1 MGKYIGRNSKTAG
14 EVSLIDIPSYAG
26 VRTRA
31 KTLALQKAAGSS
43 TAAGSYI
50 QLRSRR
56 LVKPTA
62 PKRQKENRV
71 PQKSNKSSFKGANSS
86 GVRVTSANSSGS
98 VKKLSDRKEEIRHE
112 RVISDAEG
120 FGIDDEGSF
129 GENMLEIEGRGRS
142 TRETTP
148 CNLIRD
154 PDSIS
159 TPGSSSKRTYSN
171 NANYRVQSSA
181 PSHIPLTVEMD
192 EFFTE
197 PEKQQQQLF
206 IEKYNFDPVNDKPL
220 PGRYEW
226 VKMDGTKNAN

>member
-1 MGKYIGRNSKTAG
+1 MGKYIVRKSKPTG
-14 EVSLIDIPSYAG
+14 DVSLIDIQSHNG

-31 KTLALQKAAGSS
+31 KTLALQKA
-43 TAAGSYI
+43 TVDVSYI

-56 LVKPTA
+56 LVKPTVT
-62 PKRQKENRV
+62 KREKDHHHRV
-71 PQKSNKSSFKGANSS
+71 VSKSSKSSYKEADLSRIKANCSNSS
-86 GVRVTSANSSGS
+86 RS
-98 VKKLSDRKEEIRHE
+98 VKKLGDEVIRHE
-112 RVISDAEG
+112 SEIRVDERL
-120 FGIDDEGSF
+120 GIDDEASF
-129 GENMLEIEGRGRS
+129 GENMVEIEGRGRS

-154 PDSIS
+154 PDAIS
-159 TPGSSSKRTYSN
+159 TPGSSTKRAYSN

-226 VKMDGTKNAN
+226 VKVDGTKNAN

>member
-1 MGKYIGRNSKTAG
+1 MGKYIARNSKTPG
-14 EVSLIDIPSYAG
+14 DLSLLDIPSHAG

-31 KTLALQKAAGSS
+31 RTLALQKAATVSS
-43 TAAGSYI
+43 SAGSYI

-56 LVKPTA
+56 LVK
-62 PKRQKENRV
+62 RRHKESRL
-71 PQKSNKSSFKGANSS
+71 PPKSNKVSNSS
-86 GVRVTSANSSGS
+86 GVRVSSGTSS
-98 VKKLSDRKEEIRHE
+98 VKKLGDEKDEIRHE
-112 RVISDAEG
+112 MAIRD
-120 FGIDDEGSF
+120 DDEASF

-154 PDSIS
+154 PDTIS
-159 TPGSSSKRTYSN
+159 TPGSSTKRAYSS
-171 NANYRVQSSA
+171 NADYRVQSSA
-181 PSHIPLTVEMD
+181 PSHIPLTFEMD

-226 VKMDGTKNAN
+226 VKVDGTKNVN

>member
-1 MGKYIGRNSKTAG
+1 MGKYINRNSKPTG
-14 EVSLIDIPSYAG
+14 ELSLIDIPTHGG

-31 KTLALQKAAGSS
+31 KTLALQNATVSS
-43 TAAGSYI
+43 TAGSYI

-56 LVKPTA
+56 LVKPTP
-62 PKRQKENRV
+62 PKRRRV
-71 PQKSNKSSFKGANSS
+71 KPKSNKSSYKGAGSYKGANLS
-86 GVRVTSANSSGS
+86 GVRVRVRSASSSGS
-98 VKKLSDRKEEIRHE
+98 VKNL
-112 RVISDAEG
+112 G
-120 FGIDDEGSF
+120 DDEGSF
-129 GENMLEIEGRGRS
+129 GENVLEIEGKGRS

-154 PDSIS
+154 PDTIT
-159 TPGSSSKRTYSN
+159 TPGSSTKRASYSN
-171 NANYRVQSSA
+171 NANYRVQTSA

-197 PEKQQQQLF
+197 PERQQQQLF

-226 VKMDGTKNAN
+226 VKMDGTKDID